1 MVSDRSVDVVCV
13 CEGGGVENVD
23 LPSPRPLLL
32 QWFETFGTHDE
43 GFLTHQ

>member
-1 MVSDRSVDVVCV
+1 MRG
-13 CEGGGVENVD
+13 GGGVENVD

-32 QWFETFGTHDE
+32 QWFEAFGTHDE